1 MIKRIINGI
10 SARVKLYVS
19 GFTSM
24 GPKLVFGNAIGLR
37 YNLYPLLELRKLRKA
52 FPKQNQIINNSIFA
66 LSQANHLNEFGYIKI
81 NNHFN
86 EELLNNI
93 KGKYDSLIENE
104 SSSISSP
111 NGFTRFLLKPEN
123 TIPEIQDLLVNE
135 IKEVLFNYYKCSY
148 RIESVRAWRNYHVP
162 NYDPNT
168 MDAFSN
174 TFHNDDLPVTGLRVF
189 ILLCD
194 NVTRKTG
201 AFRFHDKKYSKK
213 IIRSLNYFHRFKLS
227 SESLNMLTN
236 ENQLKY
242 FEGNLG
248 DVCICNTQ
256 ECLHAASIPEK
267 GSFRDILQFEIYPT
281 TGQILSNKEIFSAV
295 PEDTMIGK

>member
-1 MIKRIINGI
+1 MIKRIINGV
-10 SARVKLYVS
+10 SARIKLYVS
-19 GFTSM
+19 GFASM

-37 YNLYPLLELRKLRKA
+37 YNLYPLIELRKLRKS
-52 FPKQNQIINNSIFA
+52 FPQNNYNISSNDLA
-66 LSQANHLNEFGYIKI
+66 LSQANQLNEFGYVKIKKP
-81 NNHFN
+81 FN
-86 EELLNNI
+86 FELLKCI
-93 KGKYDSLIENE
+93 KNKYDLLIENDN
-104 SSSISSP
+104 SSISSP

-123 TIPEIQDLLVNE
+123 AIPEIQDLLANE
-135 IKEVLFNYYKCSY
+135 IKEVLFNYYRCSY

-162 NYDPNT
+162 DYDPNT

-213 IIRSLNYFHRFKLS
+213 IVRSLNYFHRFKLS
-227 SESLNMLTN
+227 SESLKMLTN
-236 ENQLKY
+236 ESQLKY

-281 TGQILSNKEIFSAV
+281 TGQLLSNKEIFSAV